1 MATAAQLRK
10 HKEAR
15 RTHGERVAAMEASV
29 KQALALATAQLAA
42 SLADRRIL
50 DPDITKRVGFN
61 PGEPTDVLWPDEH
74 RRLAEAQV
82 IVNALATFVNGSLRL
97 ENQELPRISGGAVS
111 RGRL

>member
-15 RTHGERVAAMEASV
+15 RAHGERVAAMETRV
-29 KQALALATAQLAA
+29 KQSLALATAQLAA
-42 SLADRRIL
+42 SLTNRRIL
-50 DPDITKRVGFN
+50 DPDITKRVGFD
-61 PGEPTDVLWPDEH
+61 PDAPADVLWPDEH
-74 RRLAEAQV
+74 RRLAEATV
-82 IVNALATFVNGSLRL
+82 IVDALATFVNGSLRL